1 MKSSFPLSHAEK
13 KTKDEN
19 NKKMKAN
26 KKPKTL
32 PSYFTSYCMLVS
44 KELDES

>member
-26 KKPKTL
+26 KQKTQDSTL
-32 PSYFTSYCMLVS
+32 IFHILLHAS
-44 KELDES
+44 E